1 MLAWVAIAH
10 GADVPV
16 VAVIAQ
22 QGQSAPG
29 IAGATLGQLAAGQLD
44 CVSGSGNVS
53 FRNVLSGA
61 STQTDEVVMSWNRSS
76 GLLRMV
82 AREGDVASGW
92 TPNTALY
99 GNFSRSAIDN
109 SGRVLF
115 AGNPKPTLGGTP
127 GASTGVW
134 RAGTGNANLLMREGS
149 TIPGTAP
156 NPVTSLDEF
165 GGVADDGSLSLA
177 IIEGNF
183 PTATDD
189 RFVVLR
195 GDDSTQVV
203 LRASDPAPWAPA
215 GLAVVSSPPTPAIA
229 SDGAWLA
236 RSRSGSAGA
245 AVFVRKLS
253 SNAPITVLARV
264 GDSLPGAASGQTVF
278 TLGSGV
284 VNPSGVAAVT
294 VNLSGLE
301 SGAWRF
307 DAAGNAALIAK
318 TGSQAQ
324 TPFGSATFAQVGVG
338 VTNMTINAAGDVLFI
353 AGANIPT
360 IGSTSALWFAPSG
373 GGLPQLVAAQGE
385 VVPGTTYTLTT
396 VSTAGF
402 GIDSSGRV
410 VLAVTGTLTDGG
422 VPVRGIVTWSTAGG
436 LTRHAIA
443 TIDSVVLGPSNV
455 RQLSDVFLT
464 ISIPG
469 GSGYAPRKAIAD
481 DGFFV
486 WQAVWAGGESALVAG
501 QLGVLC
507 DTIDFN
513 RDGLFPDDN
522 DIVDFLNVLAG
533 GPCSNDPP
541 AGTGCGDIDFNND
554 GLFPS
559 DDDLV
564 GLLRVLAGGE
574 C

>member
-1 MLAWVAIAH
+1 V
-10 GADVPV
+10 
-16 VAVIAQ
+16 
-22 QGQSAPG
+22 
-29 IAGATLGQLAAGQLD
+29 
-44 CVSGSGNVS
+44 
-53 FRNVLSGA
+53 
-61 STQTDEVVMSWNRSS
+61 
-76 GLLRMV
+76 
-82 AREGDVASGW
+82 
-92 TPNTALY
+92 TA
-99 GNFSRSAIDN
+99 
-109 SGRVLF
+109 
-115 AGNPKPTLGGTP
+115 
-127 GASTGVW
+127 
-134 RAGTGNANLLMREGS
+134 
-149 TIPGTAP
+149 
-156 NPVTSLDEF
+156 
-165 GGVADDGSLSLA
+165 
-177 IIEGNF
+177 
-183 PTATDD
+183 
-189 RFVVLR
+189 
-195 GDDSTQVV
+195 
-203 LRASDPAPWAPA
+203 
-215 GLAVVSSPPTPAIA
+215 
-229 SDGAWLA
+229 
-236 RSRSGSAGA
+236 
-245 AVFVRKLS
+245 
-253 SNAPITVLARV
+253 
-264 GDSLPGAASGQTVF
+264 
-278 TLGSGV
+278 
-284 VNPSGVAAVT
+284 
-294 VNLSGLE
+294 NLSGLE

-324 TPFGSATFAQVGVG
+324 TPFGSVTFAQVGVG

-353 AGANIPT
+353 AGADIPT

-422 VPVRGIVTWSTAGG
+422 VPVRGIVKWSSAGG
-436 LTRHAIA
+436 LTRYAIA
-443 TIDSVVLGPSNV
+443 AIDRVVLGPNNV

-522 DIVDFLNVLAG
+522 DIVDFLSVLAG